1 VRKNPTNNRILLA
14 VAKSD
19 QMNQLQRN
27 LWIKLALIKFT
38 KTDLPPSSYVGL
50 ITFNGDKVDF
60 RSNSSSVKWKTAA
73 EIDTSIIFGDTAA
86 PIDFEN
92 LLTKGKEAFSTADPK
107 FGGVFVIVIGG
118 IGIKPNQIKQIETV
132 ANELRSLNVK
142 LKIIVYPVFTSP
154 DDRKYASQLFK
165 KAISITGGSIV
176 HIREDKILEKSS
188 VSNFAQ
194 LLNAL
199 ESVKTD
205 FATNFKHSYYMVEE
219 KIFKNPKD
227 RISMSIN
234 VDSTLKNQQL
244 NIYFIQSKYDFNSDS
259 AVLIKHTIHLKDPE
273 NNADY
278 ELKSFIPS
286 LGYIQGFT
294 VNNIK
299 EGNWELSAQAMTGAS
314 DESVIALAKFDYINS
329 NDELPIVAK
338 CWLSS
343 EVEHNPSKPL
353 LVYVQVNKAIYE
365 LIQEAVVEVELIY
378 EIGQTFSKYELLDNG
393 LGDPDITKGDGIY
406 SQYIVDI
413 RNQGYY
419 QINATVK
426 DRNGKVKVAKNFG
439 STSLPAKHTAKT
451 CCGSKIESGSDESIS
466 FSRIVDCG
474 SILITDN
481 FITSNYPPNTI
492 RDLQIESVDYFNRTV
507 DLLWTSPGGDY
518 THNQV
523 NKYDIKVF
531 HGSESDSDLRN
542 DIKSKFDSISSAH
555 VEIEPISVAQRYGE
569 QQRTQVKVRSEAGG
583 MYYIAIKSYDKEG
596 HSSDVSNIVVAYI
609 KSNVV
614 MIQSTT
620 AFAIDVSKAPG
631 SHSDYSDCRTLC
643 HDSKACNQ
651 LYTFSHFC

>member
-1 VRKNPTNNRILLA
+1 
-14 VAKSD
+14 
-19 QMNQLQRN
+19 
-27 LWIKLALIKFT
+27 
-38 KTDLPPSSYVGL
+38 VGL
-50 ITFNGDKVDF
+50 ITFNGDSVDF
-60 RSNSSSVKWKTAA
+60 GGGSSSVKWKTA
-73 EIDTSIIFGDTAA
+73 EKIDTDITFGDTARL
-86 PIDFEN
+86 IDFVN
-92 LLTKGKEAFSTADPK
+92 LLRKGNETFSTADPK
-107 FGGVFVIVIGG
+107 IGGVFVILIGG
-118 IGIKPNQIKQIETV
+118 IGIKPNQIEQIETV

-142 LKIIVYPVFTSP
+142 LKIIVYPIFNSL

-176 HIREDKILEKSS
+176 YIREDKISLKSS

-205 FATNFKHSYYMVEE
+205 FATNLKHSYYLVEE
-219 KIFKNPKD
+219 KIFKNPKNT
-227 RISMSIN
+227 ISMSIN

-244 NIYFIQSKYDFNSDS
+244 NIYFIQTKYDLGGSSVLNKNSI
-259 AVLIKHTIHLKDPE
+259 LLKDPV
-273 NNADY
+273 NNTDY
-278 ELKSFIPS
+278 ELESTFIPNQGY
-286 LGYIQGFT
+286 GYIQGFT
-294 VNNIK
+294 VNPNNIK
-299 EGNWELSAQAMTGAS
+299 EGHWELSARAETTLS

-343 EVEHNPSKPL
+343 EAEHNPSKPL
-353 LVYVQVNKAIYE
+353 LVYVQVNRAIYE

-378 EIGQTFSKYELLDNG
+378 ESGQTISKFELLDNG

-439 STSLPAKHTAKT
+439 STSLPVKHTAKT
-451 CCGSKIESGSDESIS
+451 CCGSKIESDSDQINTY
-466 FSRIVDCG
+466 FTRIVDCG
-474 SILITDN
+474 TILITDN
-481 FITSNYPPNTI
+481 FETSNYPPNTI

-507 DLLWTSPGGDY
+507 NLLWTSPGGDY
-518 THNQV
+518 THNEV
-523 NKYDIKVF
+523 NKYDIKAF
-531 HGSESDSDLRN
+531 HGSESYPNLRN
-542 DIKSKFDSISSAH
+542 DIKTKFDSISSAN
-555 VEIEPISVAQRYGE
+555 VEIVRESISVAKRYGE

-583 MYYIAIKSYDKEG
+583 MYYMAIKSYDREG
-596 HSSDVSNIVVAYI
+596 HASDVSNIVVAYI

-651 LYTFSHFC
+651 LYTFSHF